1 MLTRQL
7 GVDDMFVNVVRVSL
21 VGGLV
26 YLITTS
32 DGTFGVDPRS
42 MMRRAYSQPASHQ
55 VMFITQGGLGAQAG
69 WLLYG

>member
-7 GVDDMFVNVVRVSL
+7 GVDDMFVNVVRVRL

-32 DGTFGVDPRS
+32 DGTFGVDPWS
-42 MMRRAYSQPASHQ
+42 MMRRACSQPASHQ
-55 VMFITQGGLGAQAG
+55 VVFITQGELGAQAG